1 MYYDIVETGRRI
13 QQLRRE
19 KGITQE
25 EFAAR
30 LNITD
35 RHLRRIE
42 SGEKGASIDIIIEIS
57 ELCGTSLDFI
67 ILGKKR
73 ESEIKGRL
81 HSALQFLAELEEQM

>member
-35 RHLRRIE
+35 RHL
-42 SGEKGASIDIIIEIS
+42 
-57 ELCGTSLDFI
+57 L
-67 ILGKKR
+67 
-73 ESEIKGRL
+73 
-81 HSALQFLAELEEQM
+81 